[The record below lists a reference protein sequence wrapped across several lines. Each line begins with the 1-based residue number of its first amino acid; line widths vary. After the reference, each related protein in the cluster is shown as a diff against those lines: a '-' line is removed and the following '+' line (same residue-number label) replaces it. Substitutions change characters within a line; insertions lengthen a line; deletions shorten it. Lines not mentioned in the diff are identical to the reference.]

1 MQNGLSHRGYFLRVY
16 LRHGETR
23 GTGLSAGCWPDGDL
37 YFNKKHRDA
46 WGLPT
51 ISVFLC
57 HVGYQL
63 TVQEIGNAAQE
74 ERLTYTVA
82 RNGTDGRDF
91 HTGRAVILILNK
103 MRAFVRDFQFP
114 DKFCF
119 VSESIINIPNSV
131 DYFLGQQLQGAKDRP
146 GCARQAISVSWLV
159 LPYCVRIV

>member
-1 MQNGLSHRGYFLRVY
+1 M
-16 LRHGETR
+16 
-23 GTGLSAGCWPDGDL
+23 GTCIST
-37 YFNKKHRDA
+37 KKHRDA
-46 WGLPT
+46 WGLPS

-63 TVQEIGNAAQE
+63 TIQEIGNAAQE

-103 MRAFVRDFQFP
+103 MRAFVRDFQLP

-119 VSESIINIPNSV
+119 VSESTIDIPNSV
-131 DYFLGQQLQGAKDRP
+131 DYFLGQQLQGAEDRP

-159 LPYCVRIV
+159 LPCCVGIV